1 MSTPSSLVASLCE
14 KELMRKRTKLIN
26 EKLFY
31 MPCKLHLITCMV
43 NEVQERKSETNKD
56 MNTGSKRQRERE
68 SEV

>member
-1 MSTPSSLVASLCE
+1 
-14 KELMRKRTKLIN
+14 
-26 EKLFY
+26 
-31 MPCKLHLITCMV
+31 MPCKLHLITSMV